1 MLGDKEMTTEILTL
15 EKNLASLYQLGVQES
30 STDPLRYD
38 FNKLL
43 NQTLDKQNETFKLM
57 EQKGWYK
64 QEQVPQSSID
74 KVKNKF
80 SQVANPTA

>member
-1 MLGDKEMTTEILTL
+1 MTNEILTL
-15 EKNLASLYQLGVQES
+15 EKSLASLYQLGVQEA

-43 NQTLDKQNETFKLM
+43 NQTLDKQNETYKLM
-57 EQKGWYK
+57 VQKGWYK
-64 QEQVPQSSID
+64 TDQVPQSSID

-80 SQVANPTA
+80 AQVVQPGQ

>member
-1 MLGDKEMTTEILTL
+1 MLGDKEMTNEILTL

-43 NQTLDKQNETFKLM
+43 NQTLDRQNETFKLM
-57 EQKGWYK
+57 QQKGWYK
-64 QEQVPQSSID
+64 LEQVPQTSID

-80 SQVANPTA
+80 AQVANPL

>member
-1 MLGDKEMTTEILTL
+1 MLGDKEMAQEVLTL

-57 EQKGWYK
+57 QQKGWYK

-80 SQVANPTA
+80 SQVVHSI